1 MGLKPAVISGL
12 TEATYQSHPFHR
24 DTEAWSETNCYVD
37 LWIEVLHSLGLDPFA
52 LLPFSFAA
60 DFEGDQWTFLKPSL
74 DDLWSLYG
82 IDVQELNIW
91 NRLGKHIGEQVEH
104 GSLSLVEVDAFFL
117 PDTQGVSYQTEHTK
131 TTIAVNAID
140 FANAHL
146 GYFHNSGYYE
156 LSGQDFRDVLRL
168 DKPTGDDCLAPYT
181 EFAKLSRHMALN
193 EGTLRKISLSIA
205 QRHLQRCPK
214 QNPITKYR
222 AQFGRDVEV
231 VLANPVSYYHKYAF
245 ATLRQMGTGF
255 LLSALYL
262 RWLEEGEDFGLGDAA
277 RAFLNISDGAKA
289 LLFKMARSVN
299 SKKPLPYEAIMDTM
313 EADWQSAQ
321 RLLSSRLECCRNQ

>member
-1 MGLKPAVISGL
+1 MGLTPAVISGL
-12 TEATYQSHPFHR
+12 TQATYQPHPFHR

-91 NRLGKHIGEQVEH
+91 DRLDRHIGEQVER
-104 GSLSLVEVDAFFL
+104 GNLPLVEVDAFYL
-117 PDTQGVSYQTEHTK
+117 PDTQGLSYQIQHTK
-131 TTIAVNAID
+131 TTIAVNTID
-140 FANAHL
+140 FADAHL

-156 LSGQDFRDVLRL
+156 LDGQDFTDVLRVGEPAG
-168 DKPTGDDCLAPYT
+168 DKCLAPYA
-181 EFAKLSRHMALN
+181 EFAKLNGRMALN
-193 EGTLRKISLSIA
+193 EATLRKISLSIA
-205 QRHLQRCPK
+205 RRQLQRRPE

-222 AQFGRDVEV
+222 AQFGRDIEA
-231 VLANPVSYYHKYAF
+231 VLTNPVSYYHKYAF

-262 RWLEEGEDFGLGDAA
+262 RWLEEGEDMGLGDAA
-277 RAFLNISDGAKA
+277 RAFLNISDGAKT

-299 SKKPLPYEAIMDTM
+299 SKKPLPYEAIMDGM

-321 RLLSSRLECCRNQ
+321 TLLSVRLECRK